1 MKHHRTYYMLGT
13 GIKYLVVTLLVFFS
27 FVIISDIADKA
38 FTKNTRFNCW
48 KLEQYAATY
57 PAFWITHDEDVS
69 CRSVDIIINAE
80 VRK

>member
-1 MKHHRTYYMLGT
+1 MLGT
-13 GIKYLVVTLLVFFS
+13 GIKYLVVALVVFFA

-38 FTKNTRFNCW
+38 MTKNTRFDCW

-57 PAFWITHDEDVS
+57 PAFWITHNEDVA
-69 CRSVDIIINAE
+69 CRSVDIIINAD